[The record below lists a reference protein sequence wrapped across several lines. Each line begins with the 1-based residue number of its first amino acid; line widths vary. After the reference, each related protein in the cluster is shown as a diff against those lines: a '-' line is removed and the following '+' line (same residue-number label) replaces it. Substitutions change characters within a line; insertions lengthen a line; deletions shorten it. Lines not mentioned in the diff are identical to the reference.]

1 MPTGAAAT
9 SLCGGAPALR
19 VVMISLHT
27 SPLSQ
32 AGSGDAG
39 GMNVYVDALS
49 RSLRAA
55 GVGIDIITTDAD
67 AGAPSRG
74 RDSTT
79 VLEDGR
85 RVHSLHLPVEASGD
99 KNRLAPHAERIAAR
113 GLAALRA
120 ADATPVTTV
129 HSHYWISGVA
139 GLRMAEELGAVQG
152 ATVPLVHTMHTIG
165 AVKSERDP
173 RTSEDPRRDA
183 AEAAVAARADAL
195 TANTGRE
202 IADLR
207 RLFDVPEERIALVE
221 PGVDLG
227 VFHPPAEPD
236 PRAELSGRPLRLTFA
251 GRLQTHKGPQV
262 AVAAAAALRRRFPEQ
277 SLELVVA
284 GRQSGSDT
292 LDVEALA
299 WRHGVEDVLQ
309 TLEPLPH
316 PELAE
321 LFRRSDAVLMPSCS
335 ESFGLVALEAMACGT
350 PVLAHEVGGLSALVN
365 HRRTGRL
372 IESLD
377 PEAWAQQMRWLVLHR
392 RAWERYSAAA
402 AAAAQ
407 SYSWA
412 ATANSSLKLYRALAP
427 AYAG

>member
-1 MPTGAAAT
+1 MPTGTAAT
-9 SLCGGAPALR
+9 SLCGGVSALR

-39 GMNVYVDALS
+39 GLNVYVDALS

-67 AGAPSRG
+67 AGSPTLCQ
-74 RDSTT
+74 DSTT

-85 RVHSLHLPVEASGD
+85 RVHSLHLPAEASGS
-99 KNRLAPHAERIAAR
+99 KSRLAPHAERIAAR
-113 GLAALRA
+113 GLAALQA
-120 ADATPVTTV
+120 ADPTPVSTV
-129 HSHYWISGVA
+129 HSHYWISGLA
-139 GLRMAEELGAVQG
+139 GIRMAEELEAVQG
-152 ATVPLVHTMHTIG
+152 TVVPLVHTMHTIG

-173 RTSEDPRRDA
+173 QASEDPRRDA
-183 AEAAVAARADAL
+183 AEAAIAARADAL

-202 IADLR
+202 VADLR
-207 RLFDVPEERIALVE
+207 RLFGVQEERIVPVE

-227 VFHPPAEPD
+227 VFHPPASPD
-236 PRAELSGRPLRLTFA
+236 PRADLSGRALRLTFA

-262 AVAAAAALRRRFPEQ
+262 ALAAVAALRRRFPEQ
-277 SLELVVA
+277 SVELVVA
-284 GRQSGSDT
+284 GRQSGSDS
-292 LDVEALA
+292 LDIEALA
-299 WRHGVEDVLQ
+299 RQHGVDDVLQ

-335 ESFGLVALEAMACGT
+335 ESFGLVALEALACGT
-350 PVLAHEVGGLSALVN
+350 PVLAHDVGGLSELVV
-365 HRRTGRL
+365 HRHTGRL
-372 IESLD
+372 IPSLD
-377 PEAWAQQMRWLVLHR
+377 PEAWARQMHWLVLNR
-392 RAWERYSAAA
+392 GAWERYSTRA

-412 ATANSSLKLYRALAP
+412 ATANSSLKLYRTLAP